1 MERLSVIVPA
11 YNEEEVLGAFYERLS
26 AVLERLPCR
35 AEILFVDD
43 GSKDGTAGILARLA
57 ERDSRVRVLALSR
70 NFGHQAAL
78 TAGLDH
84 CTGDAAVLIDC
95 DLQDPPELITD
106 FYAKWREGYQVVF
119 GQRRR
124 LEEGWLK
131 RTVYHSFYRL
141 LHLLANVDIP
151 LDSGDFSL
159 IDRAVVDQ
167 LRALPERTRFLRGL
181 RSWIGLRQVGI
192 EYERPAR
199 HSGESKYS
207 LARLFKLAFDGIVS
221 FSTLPLKAALFLGLV
236 VSTAGFAGVIVLV
249 YLRLIHAFDL
259 PGWTS
264 LMVVVLFLGGIQ
276 LITIGIVG
284 EYIARIYEEVKFRR
298 NYGQTAAMAAGI
310 EHANGEVLVT
320 MDGDLQN
327 DPADIAL
334 LLEQI
339 ESGYDLVVGWRHNR
353 QDKLLTRKIPS
364 RIANWLIGRV
374 TGVPIRDNG
383 CSLKAFRASLIKRI
397 PLYSEMH
404 RFIPAMASIAGP
416 RVAQIRV
423 RHHARRW
430 GESKYGLS
438 RIYKVLLDLMV
449 IKTIASFASRPLRWF
464 ALLSLPLFAL
474 AFFAFGQTAVDL
486 LMDGT
491 DAISLP
497 IAGSGVIFLG
507 SALILLCSGAL
518 AELIYARGDVRD
530 REFLKLTQTI
540 LAARRNPEA
549 DGAL

>member
-1 MERLSVIVPA
+1 MSDAKSTTRDGNIDAAQRTASPLVPARSINMSIIVPL
-11 YNEEEVLGAFYERLS
+11 YNEQDSVQPLYEAIVRAVEPLGRPFEM
-26 AVLERLPCR
+26 V
-35 AEILFVDD
+35 FVDD
-43 GSKDGTAGILARLA
+43 GSKDDTVALATALAR
-57 ERDSRVRVLALSR
+57 RDSR
-70 NFGHQAAL
+70 
-78 TAGLDH
+78 
-84 CTGDAAVLIDC
+84 
-95 DLQDPPELITD
+95 
-106 FYAKWREGYQVVF
+106 
-119 GQRRR
+119 
-124 LEEGWLK
+124 
-131 RTVYHSFYRL
+131 
-141 LHLLANVDIP
+141 
-151 LDSGDFSL
+151 
-159 IDRAVVDQ
+159 
-167 LRALPERTRFLRGL
+167 LR
-181 RSWIGLRQVGI
+181 I
-192 EYERPAR
+192 
-199 HSGESKYS
+199 
-207 LARLFKLAFDGIVS
+207 
-221 FSTLPLKAALFLGLV
+221 
-236 VSTAGFAGVIVLV
+236 
-249 YLRLIHAFDL
+249 
-259 PGWTS
+259 
-264 LMVVVLFLGGIQ
+264 
-276 LITIGIVG
+276 
-284 EYIARIYEEVKFRR
+284 VKFRR

-339 ESGYDLVVGWRHNR
+339 EAGFDLVVGWRHNR
-353 QDKLLTRKIPS
+353 QDKLITRKIPS

-474 AFFAFGQTAVDL
+474 AFFAFCQTVIDL
-486 LMDGT
+486 LMDGAA
-491 DAISLP
+491 AISLP

>member
-1 MERLSVIVPA
+1 MIVPL
-11 YNEEEVLGAFYERLS
+11 YNEQESIRPLYEAIVRAVEPLGRPFEM
-26 AVLERLPCR
+26 V
-35 AEILFVDD
+35 FVDD
-43 GSKDGTAGILARLA
+43 GSKDGTVAMAQALAQRDARL
-57 ERDSRVRVLALSR
+57 
-70 NFGHQAAL
+70 
-78 TAGLDH
+78 
-84 CTGDAAVLIDC
+84 
-95 DLQDPPELITD
+95 
-106 FYAKWREGYQVVF
+106 
-119 GQRRR
+119 
-124 LEEGWLK
+124 
-131 RTVYHSFYRL
+131 
-141 LHLLANVDIP
+141 
-151 LDSGDFSL
+151 
-159 IDRAVVDQ
+159 
-167 LRALPERTRFLRGL
+167 
-181 RSWIGLRQVGI
+181 
-192 EYERPAR
+192 
-199 HSGESKYS
+199 
-207 LARLFKLAFDGIVS
+207 
-221 FSTLPLKAALFLGLV
+221 
-236 VSTAGFAGVIVLV
+236 
-249 YLRLIHAFDL
+249 
-259 PGWTS
+259 
-264 LMVVVLFLGGIQ
+264 
-276 LITIGIVG
+276 
-284 EYIARIYEEVKFRR
+284 RIVKFRR

-339 ESGYDLVVGWRHNR
+339 ESGYDVVVGWRHNR
-353 QDKLLTRKIPS
+353 QDKLITRKIPS

-430 GESKYGLS
+430 GQSKYGLS

-464 ALLSLPLFAL
+464 AILSLPLFAL
-474 AFFAFGQTAVDL
+474 AFFALGQTAVDL
-486 LMDGT
+486 LLGADG
-491 DAISLP
+491 ISLP

-530 REFLKLTQTI
+530 REFLRLTQTI
-540 LAARRNPEA
+540 LAAKRNPEP
-549 DGAL
+549 DRAL